1 MISVPGYDV
10 NEKVY
15 EGTDSL
21 VYRGQRKSDKR
32 PVVLKLLNK
41 TYPTPIELARF
52 NHEYRISASLNLEGA
67 IRAYGLEKSG
77 NSLVMVL
84 EDFGGE
90 SLDRIIASDPLTL
103 TDFFPLGIRLADILG
118 QIHQQNIIHKD
129 INPSNIVWNPEADQV
144 KIIDFGI
151 ATELSRENPEA
162 RNPDI
167 LEGNLCYMSP
177 EQTGRMNRDL
187 DYRTDFYSLGIT
199 LYQLLTG
206 RLPFHAEDKMG
217 WVHCHM
223 ARGPLDPRKV
233 NPEIPE
239 AITEI
244 LYKLL
249 AKNAEDRYQSA
260 VGLAKDLE
268 ACRKQWQDK
277 GLIEAFT
284 PGQWDVSERFQIPQK
299 LYGREQEVAAL
310 MDAFETVA
318 QGNTQWM
325 LVAGYSGVGKT
336 SLVNEI
342 QKPIVQKQGY
352 FIEGKF
358 DQFQANIPYNALA
371 QAFRELVGRLLG
383 EPGDRL
389 ENWKIR
395 LLEALGPNGQIIVEM
410 VPELERIIG
419 KQPPVQELNPTEA
432 QNRFQ
437 ITFRNFINVFAR
449 KEHPL
454 VIFFDDLQWSDVSTL
469 KSIENFM
476 GSAEIHYLL
485 LIGAYRDN
493 EVHDGHPLMM
503 TIDEIK
509 RDKATSKRVSQLFLD
524 PLNLSTVS
532 RIIADT
538 LHCQTERSRP
548 LAELIFKKTNGNPF
562 FVNELLKN
570 LYRENCFR
578 FDHEKG
584 RWDGELEKIGAMAL
598 SENVV
603 ELMIQRL
610 RKLPAD
616 TQESLQMASC
626 IGSHFDL
633 KTVSLI
639 EEQSPSRTARNLHEA
654 VKREIIVPLSH
665 EYRLAHTMASYDQEN
680 ETTAGGGLAASD
692 LLSGKLD
699 QGCDFGVG
707 YRFQHDR
714 VQQAAY
720 AMIADVRKNEVH
732 LQIGRLML
740 RDTQAAELE
749 EKVIEI
755 VRQLNEG
762 RTLIEEDKER
772 EDLARLNLMAG
783 KKAKASIAY
792 RPALQYFTT
801 AVELLPPSPW
811 EKEYD
816 LTFEIFKVSAECAY
830 LCGEVDLGET
840 QSDTLLAHAKTR
852 LEKAE
857 IFRMRLIQY
866 TILGKLERTI
876 QQANRGLSLLGIRI
890 PAKGTKFAVLKEAM
904 WAKWALGRRRIADLI
919 HMPLLSDPQKQLA
932 FRIMAEMGPAL
943 YLKGDDNSMA
953 LVGLKQARF
962 SMRHG
967 HSLSSSYAYVY
978 YSVILGFILGN
989 LKSAYEFGKLG
1000 LKLNERFDSI
1010 EMRCKTQCI
1019 YGMFI
1024 HHWNHHWKTLA
1035 PQLEQAV
1042 EWGLHSGEF
1051 QHTAYAALFF
1061 PAWSSQTHIES
1072 ALRKTRKSLSVIAET
1087 RSPFIWDMA
1096 KIWHQF
1102 LQNMAGRTRD
1112 RFSFSDDEFE
1122 ESECLERT
1130 TQHSTGMA
1138 IYYIFKTRMFFMY
1151 GNIAEALQHLTHA
1164 DKWIH
1169 ALVSTTLNVDS
1180 CFFAFLTLAAQPTE
1194 VKGFKKRSIRRR
1206 LRREYRRMRKWSE
1219 HCPVNFLHKKL
1230 LMEAELARLAGK
1242 NQTAQGLY
1250 DQTIKTARENEYLC
1264 DEALANELA
1273 AKFYLEQDKGRIAGL
1288 YMKDARYLYSRWG
1301 ATAKVQDLDER
1312 YGSLFMERP
1321 ERKDGF
1327 TKRALPAA
1335 DTGSSTVSSEILDLT
1350 SVVKASQVIS
1360 GEIIMDRLL
1369 KQLMGILIENAGAQ
1383 KGFLIL
1389 DEDDG
1394 LMIEARIETDVH
1406 EEVILESVLL
1416 EECGDLSRGIVQYT
1430 ARSRE
1435 EVVLDEAAVEGR
1447 FTREEYVLQHR
1458 PRSILCLPIVHL
1470 GRLVGVLYLEN
1481 NRISCAFTPD
1491 RVHVLRLL
1499 ASQAA
1504 ASIENSNAYKRLSE
1518 SEGRYRSLFENAVE
1532 GISHSTPDG
1541 RILMANP
1548 AYARILGY
1556 DSPDDLISSVTDL
1569 SAMSY
1574 VHPEERKKL
1583 QRVIEEEGQI
1593 LGFETKR
1600 YRKDGSVIWV
1610 SINSRTAHDSAGNLL
1625 YYENLITDITHRKEA
1640 EQALQ
1645 ESLERHKLLMES
1657 SPVPITAYDQ
1667 KGKVTYV
1674 NPAFTDLFGWPFE
1687 ELVGKRLDFVPPH
1700 EAEKTLD
1707 AVKRTVAG
1715 KKVFLDSERF
1725 TKEGKLL
1732 DVQINSAPLIDQEGN
1747 LVGMF
1752 VMIRDT
1758 TEMKRAERE
1767 LEKHRDHLEQLVL
1780 ERTAA
1785 LKESEKQLRKAK
1797 EKAETAT
1804 EAKSEFLASMSHEIR
1819 TPMNAILGMADLLSE
1834 SPLNNEQQKYVQVFK
1849 NAGDSLLDLINDI
1862 LDLSKVEAGQL
1873 SLEETFFDL
1882 LDFVERVCEVMALK
1896 AHEKKLELLFHLVPA
1911 TPVHLMGDPVRLRQI
1926 LINLMGNAIKFTG
1939 EGEITLECGLRNAD
1953 LKTASDTAQ
1962 INDPE
1967 SGREEVVLQFSV
1979 RDSGIGIPKEK
1990 QEKVFETFT
1999 QADSSTTREYGG
2011 TGLGLT
2017 ICRRLVE
2024 MMGGKIWIESEPG
2037 KGSTFFFTAR
2047 FGIDRAPD
2055 AEKRRAP
2062 VDVGGLSVLIVDD
2075 NATNRLILRE
2085 NLVSWGA
2092 LVSEAENGK
2101 DCLETIEI
2109 REREGK
2115 PFHLIL
2121 MDGRMPG
2128 MDGFET
2134 VEEIKTRFGHLIKI
2148 VMLLTSDNRS
2158 DKISRA
2164 KKAGV
2169 PAYLV
2174 KPVKKDELKEA
2185 IQTTLGRAV
2194 SEVDGPAEGSKA
2206 EETLEVPS
2214 LNILLVEDARENRIV
2229 VKAYLKK
2236 TPHRIGVAENGKI
2249 GLEKFISGDYDLV
2262 LMDMRMPVMDGY
2274 TATGEIRKWE
2284 GENRKDATPIV
2295 ALTAN
2300 ALMED
2305 RQKCLDAGCTDYLSK
2320 PLKKADLLRKIREC
2334 SGITGD

>member
-1 MISVPGYDV
+1 MILIPDYDV
-10 NEKVY
+10 AEKLY

-21 VYRGQRKSDKR
+21 VYRGQRKSDKK

-233 NPEIPE
+233 NPETPE

-342 QKPIVQKQGY
+342 QKPIVQKKSY
-352 FIEGKF
+352 YIAGKF
-358 DQFQANIPYNALA
+358 DQFQTDIPYSGLIGAFQELIRQLLA
-371 QAFRELVGRLLG
+371 ESD
-383 EPGDRL
+383 DRL
-389 ENWKIR
+389 ERWKAKMI
-395 LLEALGPNGQIIVEM
+395 EALAPNAQVIIELI
-410 VPELERIIG
+410 PDLERIIG
-419 KQPPVQELNPTEA
+419 QQSPVQRLNPAEE
-432 QNRFQ
+432 QHRFMF
-437 ITFRNFINVFAR
+437 TFRNFIQIFAQ
-449 KEHPL
+449 KDHPL
-454 VIFFDDLQWSDVSTL
+454 VIFLDDLQWADVPTL
-469 KSIENFM
+469 KLLENFM
-476 GSAEIHYLL
+476 GAGGIQHLL

-493 EVHDGHPLMM
+493 EVKAHHPLMM
-503 TIDEIK
+503 TIDVLKKQQNASGKIV
-509 RDKATSKRVSQLFLD
+509 RQLFMDPLD
-524 PLNLSTVS
+524 PSSLNQIT
-532 RIIADT
+532 ADT
-538 LHCQTERSRP
+538 LHCGLEHSQP
-548 LAELIFKKTNGNPF
+548 LVEFIFQRTAGNPF
-562 FVNELLKN
+562 FVIEFLKF
-570 LYRENCFR
+570 LYREKYLRFR
-578 FDHEKG
+578 HAKG
-584 RWDGELEKIGAMAL
+584 IWEWELEEIRKTGI

-603 ELMIQRL
+603 ELMIDRL
-610 RKLPAD
+610 RQLPAD
-616 TQESLQMASC
+616 TQRSLQLASC
-626 IGSHFDL
+626 IGNSFDL
-633 KTVSLI
+633 KTLSMIDNKSLAMTENSLWEALKQEIVVPISGDYQRIRLETKPEI
-639 EEQSPSRTARNLHEA
+639 ETGNAPA
-654 VKREIIVPLSH
+654 
-665 EYRLAHTMASYDQEN
+665 
-680 ETTAGGGLAASD
+680 
-692 LLSGKLD
+692 LLEDS
-699 QGCDFGVG
+699 DFGVR
-707 YRFQHDR
+707 YRFSHDR
-714 VQQAAY
+714 IQQAAY
-720 AMIADVRKNEVH
+720 SLIEKERKKGVH
-732 LQIGRLML
+732 LQIGRSML
-740 RDTQAAELE
+740 HHAKPQELE

-762 RTLIEEDKER
+762 KALIEDSEDQVE
-772 EDLARLNLMAG
+772 LARLNLKAG
-783 KKAKASIAY
+783 KKAKSSTAY
-792 RPALQYFTT
+792 EPAFQYLTV
-801 AVELLPPSPW
+801 AMELLPENAW
-811 EKEYD
+811 EERYD
-816 LTFEIFKVSAECAY
+816 LAFEISREFSESAY
-830 LCGEVDLGET
+830 LCGEFEKAEKQVEILMKRART
-840 QSDTLLAHAKTR
+840 N
-852 LEKAE
+852 LEKAL
-857 IFRMRLIQY
+857 IFKMKAVQY
-866 TILGKLERTI
+866 TVMGKHAEAIHLCIQGLRSLGMKLFLKTSSSSVFRERALAKRNLGNRKISDLFDHPDVSDPEKSLKLKILMDLTPSAYMTGNMNLYAMAILKAT
-876 QQANRGLSLLGIRI
+876 NLSLRSGNSPEAAYAFAMYGMLLGTF
-890 PAKGTKFAVLKEAM
+890 GDLKT
-904 WAKWALGRRRIADLI
+904 G
-919 HMPLLSDPQKQLA
+919 
-932 FRIMAEMGPAL
+932 
-943 YLKGDDNSMA
+943 
-953 LVGLKQARF
+953 
-962 SMRHG
+962 
-967 HSLSSSYAYVY
+967 
-978 YSVILGFILGN
+978 
-989 LKSAYEFGKLG
+989 YEFGKLS
-1000 LKLNERFDSI
+1000 LKLNEHYQNLEFKGRAIFFNA
-1010 EMRCKTQCI
+1010 C
-1019 YGMFI
+1019 FI
-1024 HHWNHHWKTLA
+1024 LHWNQHLKTVLPYFGKALKACLQAGDILHAGYSAEQRPGNLETSILRGKKHIAFCEKNEHHFIWSLLIIQGF
-1035 PQLEQAV
+1035 QLNLCGQTNGRFSLSDVSFNEEEYLTRMNQGRYDLSIGIYRLMKLQV
-1042 EWGLHSGEF
+1042 CFLYED
-1051 QHTAYAALFF
+1051 YPAALR
-1061 PAWSSQTHIES
+1061 QIEEGDKV
-1072 ALRKTRKSLSVIAET
+1072 LDRLLGMVYSVEY
-1087 RSPFIWDMA
+1087 
-1096 KIWHQF
+1096 
-1102 LQNMAGRTRD
+1102 
-1112 RFSFSDDEFE
+1112 
-1122 ESECLERT
+1122 CL
-1130 TQHSTGMA
+1130 
-1138 IYYIFKTRMFFMY
+1138 Y
-1151 GNIAEALQHLTHA
+1151 
-1164 DKWIH
+1164 
-1169 ALVSTTLNVDS
+1169 
-1180 CFFAFLTLAAQPTE
+1180 AFLSFTALFPQMNSNEKRLAWGRVRKE
-1194 VKGFKKRSIRRR
+1194 HKK
-1206 LRREYRRMRKWSE
+1206 MKKWSD
-1219 HCPVNFLHKKL
+1219 HCPGNFLHNTL
-1230 LMEAELARLAGK
+1230 MMEAEMVRISGK
-1242 NQTAQGLY
+1242 AEEAAGLY
-1250 DQTIKTARENEYLC
+1250 DRAIKTAKKNEYHRAV
-1264 DEALANELA
+1264 ALAHELA
-1273 AKFYLEQDKGRIAGL
+1273 AKFHQAQGREQIAGQH
-1288 YMKDARYLYSRWG
+1288 MKVVRYFYSRWG

-1312 YGSLFMERP
+1312 YGHLLLEKP
-1321 ERKDGF
+1321 EGKDDAVK
-1327 TKRALPAA
+1327 TTQAR
-1335 DTGSSTVSSEILDLT
+1335 DTDSSTVSSGILDLT

-1360 GEIIMDRLL
+1360 SEIIMDRLL
-1369 KQLMGILIENAGAQ
+1369 KQLMGILVENAGAQ

-1389 DEDDG
+1389 EKAG
-1394 LMIEARIETDVH
+1394 CLNIEARIDTDAH
-1406 EEVILESVLL
+1406 EEVILESLSL
-1416 EECGDLSRGIVQYT
+1416 DECGDLSRSIVQYT

-1447 FTREEYVLQHR
+1447 FTRSEYVLRNR
-1458 PRSILCLPIVHL
+1458 PRSILCLPILHL
-1470 GRLVGVLYLEN
+1470 GRLTGVLYVEN
-1481 NRISCAFTPD
+1481 NRVSGAFTPD
-1491 RVHVLRLL
+1491 RVHVARLL

-1518 SEGRYRSLFENAVE
+1518 SETRYRSLFENAVE

-1674 NPAFTDLFGWPFE
+1674 NPAFTDLFGWSFE

-1715 KKVFLDSERF
+1715 ERVLIDSRRF
-1725 TKEGKLL
+1725 TKDGKVL
-1732 DVQINSAPLIDQEGN
+1732 DVQINSAPLIDHAGN

-1752 VMIRDT
+1752 VMTRDI

-1767 LEKHRDHLEQLVL
+1767 LVKHRDHLEQLVL

-1873 SLEETFFDL
+1873 SLEETSFDL

-1896 AHEKKLELLFHLVPA
+1896 AHEKKLELLFHLVPD

-1953 LKTASDTAQ
+1953 LKTACDTAQ

-1990 QEKVFETFT
+1990 RESIFESFT

-2047 FGIDRAPD
+2047 FGIDRAP
-2055 AEKRRAP
+2055 AEEKKRVP
-2062 VDVGGLSVLIVDD
+2062 VDVRGLSVLIVDD

-2115 PFHLIL
+2115 LFHLIL

-2194 SEVDGPAEGSKA
+2194 SEVDGLAEGSKA

-2214 LNILLVEDARENRIV
+2214 LNILFVEDARENRIV

-2320 PLKKADLLRKIREC
+2320 PLKKADLLRKIREY
-2334 SGITGD
+2334 SGITQAADNG